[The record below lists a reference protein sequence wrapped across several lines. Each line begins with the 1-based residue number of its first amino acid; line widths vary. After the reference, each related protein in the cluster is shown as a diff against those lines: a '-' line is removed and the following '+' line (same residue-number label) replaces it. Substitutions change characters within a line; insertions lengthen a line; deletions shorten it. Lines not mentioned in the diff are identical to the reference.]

1 MSLKVIVRSENFLM
15 TMTLLE
21 LYDII
26 VGYESD
32 VDFTAEKVE
41 HIERL
46 RQQVFKIFD
55 DFLMMKYFKHIK
67 YFKHRWWAGY
77 RGSCPGWVSTST
89 LPARGASRG

>member
-46 RQQVFKIFD
+46 RQQV
-55 DFLMMKYFKHIK
+55 
-67 YFKHRWWAGY
+67 
-77 RGSCPGWVSTST
+77 V
-89 LPARGASRG
+89 